1 MAEAGKQPGATFAER
16 YVEADGV
23 TIRYLEAGQGPAL
36 IHLPGASEVR
46 LSRAHDLLAERFRVI
61 AVEVPGIDGSPAD
74 QRTAFTSKHMAHI
87 ATALGVERFALM
99 GTAGGTAL
107 ALRLALEHAD
117 RVEALVLESPTAPPL
132 APDLQGRLPALA
144 TATLVLIGTR
154 DRAALPDVGRHYREA
169 LPNGHLVYVYD
180 ATHEIGADRPEA
192 FTDLVS
198 DFLVRREQ
206 FVVSRASSLLY
217 P

>member
-1 MAEAGKQPGATFAER
+1 MAATGEQPGGTFAER
-16 YVEADGV
+16 YVEADGLRV
-23 TIRYLEAGQGPAL
+23 RYLEAGHGPPL
-36 IHLPGASEVR
+36 IHVSGASEMR
-46 LSRAHDLLAERFRVI
+46 LSRAHDLLAERFRVL

-74 QRTAFTSKHMAHI
+74 QRSAFTSTHMAHV
-87 ATALGVERFALM
+87 ATALGLERFALM

-117 RVEALVLESPTAPPL
+117 RVEALVLESPMALPSV
-132 APDLQGRLPALA
+132 PDLQGTLPALA
-144 TATLVLIGTR
+144 TPTLVLIGTR
-154 DRAALPDVGRHYREA
+154 DRAAPSDVGGRYREA

-180 ATHEIGADRPEA
+180 ATDAIGAERPEA

-206 FVVSRASSLLY
+206 FVVSRARSLLY
-217 P
+217 R